1 MASQRIQDST
11 SSIGGVVVMQVYS
24 YSPEGEFKEHYEYW
38 PIFRYACVRRLQ
50 EWESITYDELPNE
63 FKVQLLLLG
72 VQ

>member
-1 MASQRIQDST
+1 
-11 SSIGGVVVMQVYS
+11 MQVYS

-63 FKVQLLLLG
+63 FKMQLLLLG